1 MLLYV
6 TCPIIENHT
15 HHICQKY
22 YLATARSTAI
32 ALGVKVAER
41 WANIYN
47 TLLAPAVLAARR
59 GKALSDNRGNWPI
72 FVFFGQCLY
81 RLPVHTLFARR
92 RPTPGY

>member
-6 TCPIIENHT
+6 TCPIIEDHT
-15 HHICQKY
+15 HHVCQKY
-22 YLATARSTAI
+22 HLTTARSTAI

-59 GKALSDNRGNWPI
+59 GKALSDDRGIWPI
-72 FVFFGQCLY
+72 F
-81 RLPVHTLFARR
+81 
-92 RPTPGY
+92 